1 MKNCKNEGKTIIY
14 LNDGPGSDPYRCACP
29 KGYSGDLCQIV
40 PTLSDSDI
48 LSGEPAN
55 FLSRLTSWTGKP
67 SSNWKLCWRATIHG
81 WAATTFH
88 LKCDNKKPTVTI
100 IKVGKYI
107 FGGYATESW
116 EEYVTIKDCN
126 KDILNHCSQYK
137 ISNDCGLSG
146 SESMLLLARAGI
158 FEIDES
164 YMKMTVCPLHRDLYG
179 IRWRCNKTRCSIRNY
194 LAAHKSLSVKAQCGL
209 TTLLSSFIFN
219 KTKILIPVGTG
230 ICRSCK
236 EHLAHLATE
245 WRTSNLEDSNTSTSD
260 ELVEEMDKLV
270 LNETRWSIFSPD
282 TASTTSS
289 SSCDV
294 TDVSS
299 SLVARRKKLNEYLEA
314 CNIHPLK
321 RPMSDWDQIS
331 ERTQERYIQKTCEIV
346 SSVLNDIS
354 STNAPHL
361 WKGLQTSGRMN
372 KAFGLSHQ
380 PAEKAYL
387 EALAEVYKT
396 ADSWDTRRQVLST
409 MSDVANFN
417 VISEYIPGLTH
428 YRFTMANLHRLQY
441 GRCVPVPLKTSPR
454 LRICQQQLD
463 HFLSFITSPH
473 LVQDLP
479 FGEKE
484 LKMSSGK
491 TIKVPNIIRT
501 MIPQRIVN
509 QYSQYCK
516 ENNFQSFSKSTMLR
530 VLDECSATHRKS
542 LQGLDNFAAQ

>member
-1 MKNCKNEGKTIIY
+1 
-14 LNDGPGSDPYRCACP
+14 
-29 KGYSGDLCQIV
+29 
-40 PTLSDSDI
+40 
-48 LSGEPAN
+48 
-55 FLSRLTSWTGKP
+55 
-67 SSNWKLCWRATIHG
+67 
-81 WAATTFH
+81 
-88 LKCDNKKPTVTI
+88 
-100 IKVGKYI
+100 
-107 FGGYATESW
+107 
-116 EEYVTIKDCN
+116 
-126 KDILNHCSQYK
+126 
-137 ISNDCGLSG
+137 
-146 SESMLLLARAGI
+146 
-158 FEIDES
+158 
-164 YMKMTVCPLHRDLYG
+164 
-179 IRWRCNKTRCSIRNY
+179 
-194 LAAHKSLSVKAQCGL
+194 
-209 TTLLSSFIFN
+209 
-219 KTKILIPVGTG
+219 
-230 ICRSCK
+230 
-236 EHLAHLATE
+236 
-245 WRTSNLEDSNTSTSD
+245 
-260 ELVEEMDKLV
+260 MDKLV

-289 SSCDV
+289 SCDV

-299 SLVARRKKLNEYLEA
+299 SLIARRKKLNEYLEA

-321 RPMSDWDQIS
+321 RPMSDWDQTS

-387 EALAEVYKT
+387 EALAEAYKT

-542 LQGLDNFAAQ
+542 LQGLDNFAAQGGRSFDDLGTVVLTISPLKKDGENWAAEMQEALKVGKLYLKGDYKVTNQLNKAKSLNMFFVFIYFTNLV

>member
-1 MKNCKNEGKTIIY
+1 
-14 LNDGPGSDPYRCACP
+14 
-29 KGYSGDLCQIV
+29 
-40 PTLSDSDI
+40 
-48 LSGEPAN
+48 
-55 FLSRLTSWTGKP
+55 
-67 SSNWKLCWRATIHG
+67 
-81 WAATTFH
+81 
-88 LKCDNKKPTVTI
+88 
-100 IKVGKYI
+100 
-107 FGGYATESW
+107 
-116 EEYVTIKDCN
+116 
-126 KDILNHCSQYK
+126 
-137 ISNDCGLSG
+137 
-146 SESMLLLARAGI
+146 
-158 FEIDES
+158 
-164 YMKMTVCPLHRDLYG
+164 
-179 IRWRCNKTRCSIRNY
+179 
-194 LAAHKSLSVKAQCGL
+194 
-209 TTLLSSFIFN
+209 
-219 KTKILIPVGTG
+219 
-230 ICRSCK
+230 
-236 EHLAHLATE
+236 
-245 WRTSNLEDSNTSTSD
+245 
-260 ELVEEMDKLV
+260 MDKLV

-289 SSCDV
+289 SCDV

-299 SLVARRKKLNEYLEA
+299 SLIARRKKLNEYLEA

-321 RPMSDWDQIS
+321 RPMSDWDQTS

-387 EALAEVYKT
+387 EALAEAYKT

-463 HFLSFITSPH
+463 HFMSFITSPH

-484 LKMSSGK
+484 LKCPQVKYRTSS
-491 TIKVPNIIRT
+491 VP
-501 MIPQRIVN
+501 
-509 QYSQYCK
+509 
-516 ENNFQSFSKSTMLR
+516 
-530 VLDECSATHRKS
+530 
-542 LQGLDNFAAQ
+542 